1 MKKNSIIIHLIVPL
15 LIIIQLFTNF
25 SSSQTIENSSD
36 KKLSGAQNSNFG
48 TRNSSSLIT
57 PNLIVNETLSIVNE
71 TKSGHD
77 FKILNERLETLSS
90 DKERVVSSSGN
101 EGRVVSS
108 VGERRVVSPDRV
120 VSSDRVVPSSNNEK
134 LVSSSDRDRTVSA
147 ENERLVSSSNR
158 RESRQ
163 AARQQQS
170 LNNKE
175 STERLQSLILGG
187 KPGVDYPNFVRP
199 PRTKFSCRK
208 MEYGGMFADPE
219 TKCQAYHVCY
229 NRRMDTFLC
238 PTGTLFNQAIMACD
252 FWYNVNCDR
261 APEFYDMNFQLYQP
275 YQPKTTLRPRNNIQ
289 PPARPSQPVP
299 TVVAAPTTPTTIFR
313 SFVPSSSTI
322 PPILTSTTRRPG
334 GITRSRALP
343 PPTTSTVGSTS
354 TTSTTTTPTPRTKKA
369 TTPRLRSATQR
380 TRPPSRPMA
389 PGIDVDDRDWVFAW
403 LKQGN
408 GTRADKQLL
417 PELLGSSSGGDQPQK
432 VVVEKKM
439 DPQNYPLL
447 SFTELDTN
455 HKTDSAFSFSHDLN
469 PFDSS
474 YGFSV
479 NHNPAKQVTTV
490 STSSLLPA
498 SLLRQVV
505 DGRQSSD
512 KVKRLIPL
520 QESTNHPNPWLFPRD
535 PQVFN

>member
-1 MKKNSIIIHLIVPL
+1 MNRLFILI
-15 LIIIQLFTNF
+15 FTLVIFCDF
-25 SSSQTIENSSD
+25 SPAQKLESSD
-36 KKLSGAQNSNFG
+36 KKLESNFG
-48 TRNSSSLIT
+48 SGNLNKSSNAL
-57 PNLIVNETLSIVNE
+57 NLANETLIIINE

-77 FKILNERLETLSS
+77 FKILNERLDTLPS
-90 DKERVVSSSGN
+90 DKEVVSSS
-101 EGRVVSS
+101 S
-108 VGERRVVSPDRV
+108 
-120 VSSDRVVPSSNNEK
+120 
-134 LVSSSDRDRTVSA
+134 
-147 ENERLVSSSNR
+147 SSSNR
-158 RESRQ
+158 RQSRQ
-163 AARQQQS
+163 LARQQQS

-199 PRTKFSCRK
+199 PGTKFSCRK

-275 YQPKTTLRPRNNIQ
+275 YQPKTTLRPRSNIQ

-299 TVVAAPTTPTTIFR
+299 TVVAAPSTTPFTLVRPFN
-313 SFVPSSSTI
+313 PSSSSTVS
-322 PPILTSTTRRPG
+322 PPSFTSTRRPAGG
-334 GITRSRALP
+334 GITRSRSLP
-343 PPTTSTVGSTS
+343 SPTPSTAPS
-354 TTSTTTTPTPRTKKA
+354 TTSTTTTSTTTATPRTRKL

-380 TRPPSRPMA
+380 TRPPTRPMP
-389 PGIDVDDRDWVFAW
+389 PGMDVDDRDWVFAW
-403 LKQGN
+403 LQQGN

-417 PELLGSSSGGDQPQK
+417 PELFGSSSNQPK
-432 VVVEKKM
+432 VEKKM
-439 DPQNYPLL
+439 EPENYPLL

-479 NHNPAKQVTTV
+479 NHNPGNPRQPATLA
-490 STSSLLPA
+490 TSSLLQGA
-498 SLLRQVV
+498 K
-505 DGRQSSD
+505 QSSD
-512 KVKRLIPL
+512 KLRLIPL
-520 QESTNHPNPWLFPRD
+520 QESSNHPSPWLFPKD
-535 PQVFN
+535 PQLFSS

>member
-1 MKKNSIIIHLIVPL
+1 MNRIIILIVPL
-15 LIIIQLFTNF
+15 LIFFDF
-25 SSSQTIENSSD
+25 SSTQTTEKSSD
-36 KKLSGAQNSNFG
+36 KKFVENAFNNKNSSNSNL
-48 TRNSSSLIT
+48 TLV
-57 PNLIVNETLSIVNE
+57 PLNETLSIVNE

-77 FKILNERLETLSS
+77 FKILNERLQVLSSS
-90 DKERVVSSSGN
+90 DKEITISSS
-101 EGRVVSS
+101 
-108 VGERRVVSPDRV
+108 
-120 VSSDRVVPSSNNEK
+120 
-134 LVSSSDRDRTVSA
+134 SSSST
-147 ENERLVSSSNR
+147 NR
-158 RESRQ
+158 RSSRQ
-163 AARQQQS
+163 SSRQQQQS

-175 STERLQSLILGG
+175 STERLQSVILGG

-229 NRRMDTFLC
+229 NRRMDTFMC

-261 APEFYDMNFQLYQP
+261 ATEFYDMNFLLYQP

-299 TVVAAPTTPTTIFR
+299 TVVAAPPTTPSTIFR
-313 SFVPSSSTI
+313 SFPPSSTTTFRPST
-322 PPILTSTTRRPG
+322 TTRRPG
-334 GITRSRALP
+334 GITRGRSLP
-343 PPTTSTVGSTS
+343 PPTTSTVPSSTS
-354 TTSTTTTPTPRTKKA
+354 TTTTSTTTATPRTRKA

-380 TRPPSRPMA
+380 TRPPSRPMP
-389 PGIDVDDRDWVFAW
+389 PGMDVDDRDWVFAW

-417 PELLGSSSGGDQPQK
+417 PELFGSSSNLPQ
-432 VVVEKKM
+432 VEKKM
-439 DPQNYPLL
+439 QPENYPLL

-479 NHNPAKQVTTV
+479 NHNPGDPKQLTSTL
-490 STSSLLPA
+490 STSSLLLQQ
-498 SLLRQVV
+498 S
-505 DGRQSSD
+505 GKQSSD
-512 KVKRLIPL
+512 KLRLIPL
-520 QESTNHPNPWLFPRD
+520 QESNNHPNPWLFPRD

>member
-1 MKKNSIIIHLIVPL
+1 MNNIILLLPL
-15 LIIIQLFTNF
+15 LIIFCDF
-25 SSSQTIENSSD
+25 SSSQTTESSD
-36 KKLSGAQNSNFG
+36 KKLESNFG
-48 TRNSSSLIT
+48 NRNSSANVTVNLVKESLT
-57 PNLIVNETLSIVNE
+57 IVNE

-90 DKERVVSSSGN
+90 DKEVVSSS
-101 EGRVVSS
+101 S
-108 VGERRVVSPDRV
+108 RRS
-120 VSSDRVVPSSNNEK
+120 
-134 LVSSSDRDRTVSA
+134 
-147 ENERLVSSSNR
+147 
-158 RESRQ
+158 
-163 AARQQQS
+163 ARQSAREQQS

-208 MEYGGMFADPE
+208 MDYGGMFADPE
-219 TKCQAYHVCY
+219 TKCQGYHVCH

-275 YQPKTTLRPRNNIQ
+275 YQPKSTLRPRNNIQ

-313 SFVPSSSTI
+313 SFTPSSSTV
-322 PPILTSTTRRPG
+322 PPTVISSTTRRPG
-334 GITRSRALP
+334 GITRGRSLP
-343 PPTTSTVGSTS
+343 PPTTSTVPSSTS
-354 TTSTTTTPTPRTKKA
+354 TTSTSTTTATPRTRKA

-380 TRPPSRPMA
+380 TRPPSRPMP

-417 PELLGSSSGGDQPQK
+417 PELFGSSSNNPK
-432 VVVEKKM
+432 VEKKM
-439 DPQNYPLL
+439 EPENYPLL

-479 NHNPAKQVTTV
+479 NHNSGGPKQLTTLA
-490 STSSLLPA
+490 SSLL
-498 SLLRQVV
+498 Q
-505 DGRQSSD
+505 GGKQSSD
-512 KVKRLIPL
+512 KLRLIPL
-520 QESTNHPNPWLFPRD
+520 QESTNHPNPWLFPKN